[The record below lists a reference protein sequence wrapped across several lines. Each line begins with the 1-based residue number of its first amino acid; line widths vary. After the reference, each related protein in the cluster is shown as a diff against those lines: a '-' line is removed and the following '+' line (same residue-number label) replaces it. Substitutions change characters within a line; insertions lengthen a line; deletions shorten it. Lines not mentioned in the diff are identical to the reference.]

1 MFHAYLRNKFSIV
14 RLLNRPDK
22 NQDYK
27 VADFLRKNQRLNQLF
42 YFGNAKPY
50 GCISRYLCIDVGI
63 LKVSDSF
70 QQLVSEADSVA
81 VGFKHDTVESVGN
94 DEYRKR

>member
-1 MFHAYLRNKFSIV
+1 MQLI
-14 RLLNRPDK
+14 
-22 NQDYK
+22 
-27 VADFLRKNQRLNQLF
+27 ADFIHFILFSAKNTKKSKIF
-42 YFGNAKPY
+42 KIKVTGNAKPY
-50 GCISRYLCIDVGI
+50 GCISRYLCMDVGT
-63 LKVSDSF
+63 LKASDSF